1 MKKIGFLA
9 LALCAAGAASAATT
23 GWNAGNAFS
32 SKNTTFTVAA
42 AFTYSDLNASS
53 TSSLLYV
60 GYPTEPGSGPW
71 IEISADGKIRRRNA
85 QPATTGNE
93 TTENTITGTTN
104 QEGDTWTSSNSILG
118 SITDDGKTHT
128 IGITVEVRNN
138 GTSDFDAIY
147 TIYVDGTSIGVVSHN
162 NIGSATNT
170 AVQSWQNLS
179 SDVLGTDNLYW
190 MTGEASADQWAALQ
204 AALNPDPVDP
214 SMPEPTALAL
224 LALGVAGVALR
235 RRVA

>member
-85 QPATTGNE
+85 KPATTGNE

-104 QEGDTWTSSNSILG
+104 QDGDTWTSSNSILG

-147 TIYVDGTSIGVVSHN
+147 TICVDGQSVGVVSHD
-162 NIGSATNT
+162 NIGN

-179 SDVLGTDNLYW
+179 SEVLNTDELFW
-190 MTGEASADQWAALQ
+190 MSSAATEEQWDALLDE
-204 AALNPDPVDP
+204 LNPVSDP
-214 SMPEPTALAL
+214 SVPEPTALAL

>member
-147 TIYVDGTSIGVVSHN
+147 TICVDGQSVGVVSHD
-162 NIGSATNT
+162 NIGN

-179 SDVLGTDNLYW
+179 SEVLNTDELFW
-190 MTGEASADQWAALQ
+190 MSSAATEEQWDALLDE
-204 AALNPDPVDP
+204 LNPVSDP
-214 SMPEPTALAL
+214 SVPEPTALAL

>member
-1 MKKIGFLA
+1 MKKIGL
-9 LALCAAGAASAATT
+9 LGLMLCAAGAASAATT

-147 TIYVDGTSIGVVSHN
+147 TICVDGQSVGVVSHD
-162 NIGSATNT
+162 NIGN

-179 SDVLGTDNLYW
+179 SEVLNTDELFW
-190 MTGEASADQWAALQ
+190 MSSAATEEQWDALLDE
-204 AALNPDPVDP
+204 LNPVSDP
-214 SMPEPTALAL
+214 SVPEPTALAL